1 MNRGAKEDIIM
12 LKKSLLG
19 MNLQLFSADNGGG
32 DGGNPANPSQ
42 PTEITI
48 DAFKQFAETNED
60 ARKFLES
67 NTQSQVDKAIESW
80 KANNLDNVIQDAIK
94 KHEETKSTKTPE
106 QIRIEKLEQQVQE
119 NENRRILAEN
129 QALVS
134 NEIANLSVDDA
145 LKEDVSNVMM
155 SLCVSKD
162 AEQTKA
168 NVDVLTKL
176 LGKINELHQDQ
187 LTKQEFKKA
196 FGNENQESNKNNQ
209 PPSGDPMKDL
219 ENQMSKFI

>member
-1 MNRGAKEDIIM
+1 M

-19 MNLQLFSADNGGG
+19 MNLQLFSANTGAG
-32 DGGNPANPSQ
+32 DGGDSGNPGQ
-42 PTEITI
+42 PAEITI

-94 KHEETKSTKTPE
+94 KHEETKSTKSPE

-155 SLCVSKD
+155 SLCVSND

-196 FGNENQESNKNNQ
+196 FGNENQEQPKNK
-209 PPSGDPMKDL
+209 PSGDPMKDL

>member
-1 MNRGAKEDIIM
+1 M

-19 MNLQLFSADNGGG
+19 MNLQLFSADTGAG
-32 DGGNPANPSQ
+32 DGGDSGNPGQ
-42 PTEITI
+42 PAEITI

-155 SLCVSKD
+155 SLCVSND

-196 FGNENQESNKNNQ
+196 FGNENQEQTKTK
-209 PPSGDPMKDL
+209 PSGDPMKDL